1 MWVFPKI
8 GVPGTP
14 KSSILIGFSIIN
26 HPFWGTPILGNTHA
40 FFSPTN
46 FLSDVRKKKGTN
58 LKHFLHPMAPQDRK
72 LHLSGKEA
80 NLVESFI
87 QKCPKNI
94 CFFTQQ
100 LHRFICYSPTHPP
113 KCKCSSRF
121 LVGDEVCAA
130 VPCAHTPAASFAIC
144 GFHPLAHLASIIQ
157 YSMAP
162 FRAIFRCLPAAPD

>member
-1 MWVFPKI
+1 MDFQIKSFKSLPYV
-8 GVPGTP
+8 GVSENRGTP

-46 FLSDVRKKKGTN
+46 FLSDVRKKKKGTN

-94 CFFTQQ
+94 CFSHEQIVGGLVLKLTG
-100 LHRFICYSPTHPP
+100 HKNCYY
-113 KCKCSSRF
+113 K
-121 LVGDEVCAA
+121 
-130 VPCAHTPAASFAIC
+130 
-144 GFHPLAHLASIIQ
+144 
-157 YSMAP
+157 
-162 FRAIFRCLPAAPD
+162 